1 VFATVKLL
9 HSLGEGSVQSNDP
22 PRLLAMVF
30 ISIFVVAVDQEDS

>member
-1 VFATVKLL
+1 MFATVKSL
-9 HSLGEGSVQSNDP
+9 HLLGEGFVLSNDP